1 MRRLAAAL
9 IVSLGLATP
18 AFADTLDVLK
28 QNTLMLHEKSGRSY
42 TILISEGGTLEQ
54 VNSAGTWATGPWNV
68 QDGRF
73 CWTARGAA
81 TLCIPVPAGKGV
93 GDTWEIRGPTGQLAW
108 TAEIVEGRADLE
120 AAKAANQDVTAPF
133 IQAIH

>member
-1 MRRLAAAL
+1 MRKLAAVL
-9 IVSLGLATP
+9 ISSLGLAAP

-28 QNTLMLHEKSGRSY
+28 QNTLMLHEESGRSY

-54 VNSAGTWATGPWNV
+54 VNSAGTWATGPWYV

-81 TLCIPVPAGKGV
+81 TLCIPLPADKGV
-93 GDTWEIRGPTGQLAW
+93 GDTWEIRGPTGRLSW
-108 TAEIVEGRADLE
+108 NAEIVEGRADLE
-120 AAKAANQDVTAPF
+120 AIKAGQ
-133 IQAIH
+133 